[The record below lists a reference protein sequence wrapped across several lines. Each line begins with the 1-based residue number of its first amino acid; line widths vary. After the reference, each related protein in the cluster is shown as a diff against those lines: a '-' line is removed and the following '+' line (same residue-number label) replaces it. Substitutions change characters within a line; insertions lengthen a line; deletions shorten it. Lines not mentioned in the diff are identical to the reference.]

1 MTNQE
6 NGVDLKS
13 AAVTEE
19 KKLFIETYGCQMNV
33 ADSEVVASI
42 MKMDGYAVTDK
53 IEDADAIFVNTCSVR
68 DNAEQK
74 IYGRLQYFQSLKR
87 KKKSLVIGV
96 LGCMAERVK
105 EELIEVHHADLVVG
119 PDSYM
124 DLPNLVGAVEHGEKA
139 INVELSTQETYKD
152 VIPIEVH
159 HADLVVGPDSYM
171 DLPNLVGAVE
181 HGEKAI
187 NVELSTQETY
197 KDVIPLKLGGVHIS
211 GFVSIMRGCN
221 NFCTYCIVP
230 YTRGRERSRD
240 IESILNEI
248 RDMRDKGFKEVTLLG
263 QNVNSYLFEKEG
275 EKISFPALLKR
286 VAEEVP
292 EMRVRFTTSH
302 PKDMSDETLHV
313 IAEHDNICKM
323 IHLPAQSGSSR
334 ILKVMNRKYTREWY
348 LDRIAAIRRILPDC
362 AISTDLFCGFHSETE
377 EDYQETLSLMRE
389 VGYDSAF
396 LFKYSERPGTYAAQH
411 LPDTVSEEEKV
422 RRLQGMIDLQNQ
434 LSEES
439 NKRDIGK
446 VFEVLIEGFSKRS
459 REQLFGRTSQNKVVI
474 FDKKN
479 YRVGQFIKVRINRA
493 SSATLFGDPVE

>member
-1 MTNQE
+1 MTTAENQ
-6 NGVDLKS
+6 GADLKS
-13 AAVTEE
+13 AAEKAE

-42 MKMDGYAVTDK
+42 MQMDGYALTER
-53 IEDADAIFVNTCSVR
+53 IEEADAIFVNTCSVR

-74 IYGRLQYFQSLKR
+74 IYGRLQYFQSLR
-87 KKKSLVIGV
+87 KKKKHLIVGV
-96 LGCMAERVK
+96 MGCMAERVK
-105 EELIEVHHADLVVG
+105 DELIQVHHADLVVG
-119 PDSYM
+119 PDAYL
-124 DLPNLVGAVEHGEKA
+124 DLPNLVGAVER
-139 INVELSTQETYKD
+139 
-152 VIPIEVH
+152 
-159 HADLVVGPDSYM
+159 
-171 DLPNLVGAVE
+171 
-181 HGEKAI
+181 GEKAI

-197 KDVIPLKLGGVHIS
+197 KDVIPLKLPGVHIS

-240 IESILNEI
+240 VESILNEI

-263 QNVNSYLFEKEG
+263 QNVNSYRFERNDEV
-275 EKISFPALLKR
+275 ITFPRLLAL

-292 EMRVRFTTSH
+292 QMRVRFTTSH
-302 PKDMSDETLHV
+302 PKDMSDETLEV
-313 IAEHDNICKM
+313 IAAHDNLCKM
-323 IHLPAQSGSSR
+323 IHLPAQSGSDR
-334 ILKVMNRKYTREWY
+334 ILKEMNRKYTRAWY

-377 EDYQETLSLMRE
+377 ADYEQTLSLMRD

-396 LFKYSERPGTYAAQH
+396 LFKYSERPGTYASKH
-411 LPDTVSEEEKV
+411 LPDDVPEEEKI

-439 NKRDIGK
+439 NRRDIGK
-446 VFEVLIEGFSKRS
+446 TFEVLIEGFSKRS

-474 FDKKN
+474 FDKQDLH
-479 YRVGQFIKVRINRA
+479 VGQFIQVKITRA
-493 SSATLFGDPVE
+493 SSATLFGEVVK